1 VARKPRRFAL
11 IERLIVVAII
21 AILAAISVPNILKAH
36 TRSNVVRAKA
46 DMRAL
51 ACARQAYRVDDDQYP
66 PDVGSGA

>member
-1 VARKPRRFAL
+1 MARKPRRFAL